1 MLRTHLGMGTLTQ
14 RVADKAP
21 FRWSECMSFVVLHCP
36 DDESIVVWS
45 THLAEHAMET
55 AVYYAAW
62 TLPLA
67 SYASPVVSGE
77 ERTRIKTFASEHA
90 SP

>member
-1 MLRTHLGMGTLTQ
+1 M
-14 RVADKAP
+14 
-21 FRWSECMSFVVLHCP
+21 LHCP
-36 DDESIVVWS
+36 GDEGILVWS
-45 THLAEHAMET
+45 THLSEHAMET

-62 TLPLA
+62 ALSLA
-67 SYASPVVSGE
+67 SYASPVLSGE